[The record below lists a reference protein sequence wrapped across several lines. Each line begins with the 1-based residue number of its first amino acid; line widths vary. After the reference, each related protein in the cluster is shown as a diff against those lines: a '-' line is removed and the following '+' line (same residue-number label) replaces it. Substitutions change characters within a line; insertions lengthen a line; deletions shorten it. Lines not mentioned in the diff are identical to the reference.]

1 MDVNKGKEKC
11 ELYVLSIV
19 AIVPHSFPSLST
31 PIQYEW
37 RIPKGSLVDQSHPKF
52 QIPLKPQIQTQKQT
66 QKDLEGG
73 IFNDSGDQMY
83 SEIKA
88 S

>member
-1 MDVNKGKEKC
+1 ME
-11 ELYVLSIV
+11 
-19 AIVPHSFPSLST
+19 
-31 PIQYEW
+31 
-37 RIPKGSLVDQSHPKF
+37 
-52 QIPLKPQIQTQKQT
+52 TQKQT